1 MSNRFE
7 EYNFEGYSF
16 MVRGWETSRAWGHE
30 CYLILNGY
38 GEVAR
43 AKCRYYNRTWEKY
56 QYQSV
61 MRQALEAYEKDELA
75 HYLRNKKAELGL
87 LAWDSDSHCEVE
99 KPFKAGEKKKYT
111 EEFYQTDKYAVI
123 EKLKEHIKEG
133 K

>member
-1 MSNRFE
+1 MNNKFE
-7 EYNFEGYSF
+7 EYNFDGYSF
-16 MVRGWETSRAWGHE
+16 MVRGWETSRAWCHE

-43 AKCRYYNRTWEKY
+43 AKCRYYNRSWEKY

-61 MRQALEAYEKDELA
+61 MYQALENYEKDELA

-87 LAWDSDSHCEVE
+87 LEWDRDTYQDIE
-99 KPFKAGEKKKYT
+99 KPFKAGDKKKYT

-123 EKLKEHIKEG
+123 AGLKEHIKEG